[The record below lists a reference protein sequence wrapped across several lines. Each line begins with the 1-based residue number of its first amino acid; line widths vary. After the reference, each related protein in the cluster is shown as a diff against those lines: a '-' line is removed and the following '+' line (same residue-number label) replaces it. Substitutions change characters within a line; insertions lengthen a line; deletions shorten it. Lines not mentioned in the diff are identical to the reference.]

1 MLDYLIIVLVG
12 FLGLS
17 GAGLWVILV
26 GAAGLTI
33 ELWFD
38 LYEIMRK
45 KPPPIPLDWNLVGFY
60 TGAFVNH
67 IAMSATAYLVG
78 YFLAGAPG

>member
-17 GAGLWVILV
+17 GAGLWVILIA
-26 GAAGLTI
+26 AAGLTI

-45 KPPPIPLDWNLVGFY
+45 KPPGIPLDWNLVGFY
-60 TGAFVNH
+60 SGAAVKH
-67 IAMSATAYLVG
+67 LAISTTAYLVG
-78 YFLAGAPG
+78 HFLAGVG

>member
-1 MLDYLIIVLVG
+1 MLVG

-17 GAGLWVILV
+17 GAGLWVILI

-33 ELWFD
+33 ELWVD
-38 LYEIMRK
+38 LHEVMRK
-45 KPPPIPLDWNLVGFY
+45 KPPASPLDWNMVGFY
-60 TGAFVNH
+60 SGAVVNH
-67 IAMSATAYLVG
+67 LAMSTTAYLVG